1 MEQNVNLKKDVLLDY
16 TFVLDA
22 SGSMSGEISEV
33 LDELNRQLVEL
44 KEKYEQTERPCRVTI
59 VKFDTRYEVLR
70 DHEYIQDVSLITE
83 DEYYAGGMT
92 SLYDAIGLSVKR
104 ADARVDFKVKRGDAE
119 ALVVVFTDGGENSS
133 SEFSGHAIQD
143 LLKDYQER
151 EGWEIALIGTDMSA
165 IMDMGRR
172 SMRQDK
178 MRHYKQH
185 QKREALYNLS
195 QSVSEFYTGDD
206 KSFTLDKK
214 KWIMEQRRREQEERR
229 N

>member
-1 MEQNVNLKKDVLLDY
+1 
-16 TFVLDA
+16 
-22 SGSMSGEISEV
+22 
-33 LDELNRQLVEL
+33 
-44 KEKYEQTERPCRVTI
+44 
-59 VKFDTRYEVLR
+59 
-70 DHEYIQDVSLITE
+70 
-83 DEYYAGGMT
+83 
-92 SLYDAIGLSVKR
+92 
-104 ADARVDFKVKRGDAE
+104 
-119 ALVVVFTDGGENSS
+119 
-133 SEFSGHAIQD
+133 
-143 LLKDYQER
+143 
-151 EGWEIALIGTDMSA
+151 MSA

>member
-1 MEQNVNLKKDVLLDY
+1 MQ
-16 TFVLDA
+16 
-22 SGSMSGEISEV
+22 
-33 LDELNRQLVEL
+33 
-44 KEKYEQTERPCRVTI
+44 RPWC
-59 VKFDTRYEVLR
+59 
-70 DHEYIQDVSLITE
+70 SLH
-83 DEYYAGGMT
+83 
-92 SLYDAIGLSVKR
+92 R
-104 ADARVDFKVKRGDAE
+104 WR
-119 ALVVVFTDGGENSS
+119 ENSS
-133 SEFSGHAIQD
+133 REFSGHAIQD
-143 LLKDYQER
+143 LLKDYQKR
-151 EGWEIALIGTDMSA
+151 RWEIALIGKDMSA

-195 QSVSEFYTGDD
+195 QSVSEYYTGDD

>member
-59 VKFDTRYEVLR
+59 VKFDTRYDVLR